1 MSSESGSM
9 SSKKKKSVK
18 LKETT
23 IIIITTKKK
32 NNLQIKSVPFKCF
45 CLNPTNFMNFLSAIF
60 GRVCTWKNKW
70 IADGIRLMRVL
81 ISKTIAKFKWKVPLV
96 ICTNFG
102 RKKWIISI
110 SKF

>member
-45 CLNPTNFMNFLSAIF
+45 CLNPTNFMNFKCYVWA
-60 GRVCTWKNKW
+60 GTWKNKW

-102 RKKWIISI
+102 RKNWIISI